1 MHRGFAA
8 GSSREPT
15 GGREGGRRP
24 GLAYDRAVIGL
35 IGLNLVRNRGRTAL
49 TAAGIGIGVATIVAL
64 LALSEGLKQSVG
76 GLSNLGGASFGLF
89 QSGVADPTASVLP
102 ESLVAKVK
110 RQPGVEDAAPIL
122 LVTEALAD
130 SPGAIV
136 FGLQPGGFV
145 AGRLVL
151 TAGRLGRGN
160 EATVGDRLAGR
171 LGMRPGGEVTLKGER
186 FPVVGVYH
194 AGVAFED
201 AGVVLPLPAAERLA
215 AGQTGVTTIAVTLK
229 SNASLDAVTAALRR
243 ALPGT
248 TTIANPGEAARAN
261 PAFEIVTK
269 AVLVIAVLALVL
281 GAIAVT
287 NTMAMAVL
295 ERQRELALLAAIG
308 WSPRQV
314 GSLVVG
320 EGAAVGLI
328 GAAIGVGVGVA
339 LGHLI
344 VSLLSAT
351 GFVDPVLS
359 LWSVGRG
366 FLIGLAIG
374 VLGGV
379 YPAWRVA
386 RRPPAELLGRF

>member
-1 MHRGFAA
+1 VEEPRGAA
-8 GSSREPT
+8 A
-15 GGREGGRRP
+15 P

-35 IGLNLVRNRGRTAL
+35 IVLNLVRNRGRTAL

-64 LALSEGLKQSVG
+64 LALTQGLKQSVG
-76 GLSNLGGASFGLF
+76 GLSNLGGSSFGLF

-102 ESLVAKVK
+102 KSVVAKVE
-110 RQPGVEDAAPIL
+110 RQPGVENAAPIL
-122 LVTEALAD
+122 LVTEALPE
-130 SPGAIV
+130 SPAAIV

-145 AGRLVL
+145 ARRLVL
-151 TAGRLGRGN
+151 TEGRLGRGN
-160 EATVGDRLAGR
+160 EAVVGDGLAGS
-171 LGMRPGGEVTLKGER
+171 LGLRPGDEIALKGER

-194 AGVAFED
+194 AGIAFED
-201 AGVVLPLPAAERLA
+201 AGAVLPLPAAERLV
-215 AGQTGVTTIAVTLK
+215 GGRSGVTTIAVTLK
-229 SNASLDAVTAALRR
+229 PNASLDAVTAALRR
-243 ALPGT
+243 AVPGT
-248 TTIANPGEAARAN
+248 MTIANPGEAARAN

-269 AVLVIAVLALVL
+269 AVLAIAVLALVL
-281 GAIAVT
+281 GAIAVA

-295 ERQRELALLAAIG
+295 ERRRELALMAAIG

-320 EGAAVGLI
+320 EGAAVGLL
-328 GAAIGVGVGVA
+328 GAALGVGAGVA

-344 VSLLSAT
+344 VGLLSAS
-351 GFVDPVLS
+351 GFVSPVLS

-374 VLGGV
+374 VLGGI
-379 YPAWRVA
+379 YPAWRVV

>member
-1 MHRGFAA
+1 
-8 GSSREPT
+8 
-15 GGREGGRRP
+15 
-24 GLAYDRAVIGL
+24 VIGL
-35 IGLNLVRNRGRTAL
+35 IALNLVRNRGRTAL
-49 TAAGIGIGVATIVAL
+49 TAAGIGVGVATIVAL
-64 LALSEGLKQSVG
+64 LALTQGLKQSVG

-89 QSGVADPTASVLP
+89 QSGVADPTSSVLP
-102 ESLVAKVK
+102 RSLVAQVK

-122 LVTEALAD
+122 LVTEAVPD
-130 SPGAIV
+130 SPAAIV
-136 FGLQPGGFV
+136 FGVMPNGFV
-145 AGRLVL
+145 VRRLVF
-151 TAGRLGRGN
+151 TAGRSVRGR
-160 EATVGDRLAGR
+160 EAAVGDALASQ
-171 LGMRPGGEVTLKGER
+171 LGLAPGDEITLEGER

-201 AGVVLPLPAAERLA
+201 AGAILPLAAANRLA
-215 AGQTGVTTIAVTLK
+215 GGSGGVTTIAVTLK

-243 ALPGT
+243 AFPGT

-314 GSLVVG
+314 ASLVVG

-344 VSLLSAT
+344 VSLLSAS
-351 GFVDPVLS
+351 GFVDPVLT

-374 VLGGV
+374 VLGGLL
-379 YPAWRVA
+379 PAWRVA

>member
-1 MHRGFAA
+1 
-8 GSSREPT
+8 
-15 GGREGGRRP
+15 
-24 GLAYDRAVIGL
+24 VIGL
-35 IGLNLVRNRGRTAL
+35 IALNLVRNRGRTAL
-49 TAAGIGIGVATIVAL
+49 TAAGIGVGVATIVAL
-64 LALSEGLKQSVG
+64 LGLTQGLKQSVG
-76 GLSNLGGASFGLF
+76 GLSNLGGASFGIF
-89 QSGVADPTASVLP
+89 QSGVADPTSSLLP
-102 ESLVAKVK
+102 RSLIPRVR

-122 LVTEALAD
+122 LVTEALPG
-130 SPGAIV
+130 SPAAIV
-136 FGLQPGGFV
+136 FGVQPKSFV
-145 AGRLVL
+145 VRRLVF
-151 TAGRLGRGN
+151 
-160 EATVGDRLAGR
+160 TVGHSVHGREAAVGDALASQ
-171 LGMRPGGEVTLKGER
+171 LGLGPGDEIVLKGER

-201 AGVVLPLPAAERLA
+201 SGAVLPLPVANRLA
-215 AGQTGVTTIAVTLK
+215 GGSGAVTTIAVTLK
-229 SNASLDAVTAALRR
+229 PDASLDSVTAALRR
-243 ALPGT
+243 SFPGT

-261 PAFEIVTK
+261 PAFDIVTK

-328 GAAIGVGVGVA
+328 GAALGVGAGVA

-351 GFVDPVLS
+351 SFVSPVLS

-374 VLGGV
+374 VLGGIF
-379 YPAWRVA
+379 PAWRVV
-386 RRPPAELLGRF
+386 RRPPAELLGRV